1 MRIGIFGGTFDPP
14 HLGHLILAM
23 EACDQLNLDK
33 LLWMVT
39 PDPPHKQNLTITPV
53 EIRMDLI
60 EAAIQEDP
68 KFEVSKVEM
77 ERPAPQY
84 AVDTIRA
91 LKTLYPSASLIYL
104 MGGDSL
110 HDLPEWHH
118 PQRLVE
124 ISDGLGVMRRPGD
137 LVDLTVLEEQ
147 LPGITKKVS
156 FVDAPLLE
164 ISSRQIRQRI
174 CNHRPFRYYLP
185 RKVYEMILELE
196 LYCDPEDDQEI

>member
-23 EACDQLNLDK
+23 EACDQLSLDR

-39 PDPPHKQNLTITPV
+39 PDPPHKKGMTITPV
-53 EIRMDLI
+53 ETRMTLI
-60 EAAIQEDP
+60 QAAIKEDP
-68 KFEVSKVEM
+68 VFEISKFEM
-77 ERPAPQY
+77 GRPAPQY

-91 LKTLYPSASLIYL
+91 LKTMYPKASLIYL

-118 PQRLVE
+118 PLTLVE

-137 LVDLTVLEEQ
+137 LVDLSLLETQ

-174 CNHRPFRYYLP
+174 CSHRPYRYYLP
-185 RKVYEMILELE
+185 KNVYELILKLE
-196 LYCDPEDDQEI
+196 LYCNPEDD